1 MNERNGAGMLT
12 YIPTSELYAHPDNP
26 RKDLG
31 DLTELAESI
40 KANGILQNLT
50 VVPGHIMTM
59 DEYIVA
65 AKAEGVTKSVAKEM
79 YGRDNA
85 SVSTGY
91 TVIIGHRRMAA
102 AKKAGLKELPCVVV
116 NMTAREQLSTMLT
129 ENMQRSD
136 LTVYEQA
143 QGFQMML
150 DMGDTVE
157 SIAEQSGFSTSTVR
171 RRVKLLDLD
180 KDKFIKAEN
189 RGATLKDYMELDK
202 IEDHALKNRVLDAIG
217 TANFKN
223 ELRSAIDEEK
233 RQKKFDEWKTALA
246 EFATQIERAG
256 YISGNDGEE
265 EFHEMDYVR
274 GYGTWGYHSNTDII
288 RPDDADNVDY
298 FFVVGRWQIDLY
310 KDHQE
315 RVETEED
322 RRRKEATEKSDRLA
336 AELEKITER
345 HFSLRL
351 EFISEY
357 KKATKHIQ
365 EICRYAAASIAG
377 NGSRWGNGVD
387 FDVLTTLLD
396 IDDDTDIKTIREM
409 LFQNELDNPEYVLLA
424 CVYASEDDDTNGYFS
439 RVWNPDKHVFDS
451 SHKENKRLDRL
462 YDFLISLGYEMS
474 DEEKAM
480 QDGSH
485 ELLN

>member
-1 MNERNGAGMLT
+1 M
-12 YIPTSELYAHPDNP
+12 
-26 RKDLG
+26 
-31 DLTELAESI
+31 
-40 KANGILQNLT
+40 
-50 VVPGHIMTM
+50 
-59 DEYIVA
+59 
-65 AKAEGVTKSVAKEM
+65 
-79 YGRDNA
+79 
-85 SVSTGY
+85 
-91 TVIIGHRRMAA
+91 
-102 AKKAGLKELPCVVV
+102 
-116 NMTAREQLSTMLT
+116 
-129 ENMQRSD
+129 
-136 LTVYEQA
+136 
-143 QGFQMML
+143 
-150 DMGDTVE
+150 
-157 SIAEQSGFSTSTVR
+157 
-171 RRVKLLDLD
+171 
-180 KDKFIKAEN
+180 
-189 RGATLKDYMELDK
+189 
-202 IEDHALKNRVLDAIG
+202 
-217 TANFKN
+217 
-223 ELRSAIDEEK
+223 
-233 RQKKFDEWKTALA
+233 
-246 EFATQIERAG
+246 
-256 YISGNDGEE
+256 
-265 EFHEMDYVR
+265 
-274 GYGTWGYHSNTDII
+274 
-288 RPDDADNVDY
+288 
-298 FFVVGRWQIDLY
+298 VGRWQIDLY

-322 RRRKEATEKSDRLA
+322 RRRKEATEKSDRLE

-365 EICRYAAASIAG
+365 EICRYAAASIVG
-377 NGSRWGNGVD
+377 SGSRWGNGVD

-451 SHKENKRLDRL
+451 PHKENKRLDRL

>member
-1 MNERNGAGMLT
+1 
-12 YIPTSELYAHPDNP
+12 
-26 RKDLG
+26 
-31 DLTELAESI
+31 
-40 KANGILQNLT
+40 
-50 VVPGHIMTM
+50 M
-59 DEYIVA
+59 DEYIAA

-85 SVSTGY
+85 GVSTGY

-102 AKKAGLKELPCVVV
+102 AKQAGLKELPCVVV

-202 IEDHALKNRVLDAIG
+202 IEDPALKNRVLDAIG

-233 RQKKFDEWKTALA
+233 RQKQFDEWKAVLA

-256 YISGNDGEE
+256 YISGSDGEE
-265 EFHEMDYVR
+265 EFHKMDFVR

-365 EICRYAAASIAG
+365 EICRYAAASIVG
-377 NGSRWGNGVD
+377 NGSWCGNGVD

-396 IDDDTDIKTIREM
+396 IDDDTDTKTIREM

-424 CVYASEDDDTNGYFS
+424 CVHASEDDDTNGYFS